1 LAEEDNEL
9 GTEPLSWAFD
19 LDLMFTED

>member
-1 LAEEDNEL
+1 LAEEDNGL